1 MKDQLPKEE
10 IQKLFEFVESK
21 NVPYRDVQ
29 FEIVDHLATAMEEM
43 KEVHPEWSYKSCLKK
58 IYSKFPITGFAL
70 LQLEKEKAV
79 ERYWRK
85 KMIPYI
91 KEFFK
96 LPKVILTVAV
106 FLIFQQL
113 VSMIGTVDF
122 TFAKYFLQNTI
133 LYVFIFICGMYE
145 LHRWYWSKNNN
156 KTEEYLFIKAYT
168 KSSNF
173 LFSILWGT
181 PFIIVYIKIMIE
193 GYIVDFSGINSYFIA
208 LLVTILLAIF
218 YLKNYIFK
226 DLLLQEAQQ
235 KYGHLSLSPSSIEKA
250 EYYYKINSGGDTIWV
265 V

>member
-1 MKDQLPKEE
+1 
-10 IQKLFEFVESK
+10 
-21 NVPYRDVQ
+21 
-29 FEIVDHLATAMEEM
+29 
-43 KEVHPEWSYKSCLKK
+43 
-58 IYSKFPITGFAL
+58 
-70 LQLEKEKAV
+70 
-79 ERYWRK
+79 
-85 KMIPYI
+85 MIPFI

-96 LPKVILTVAV
+96 LPKIILTVAV

-122 TFAKYFLQNTI
+122 TFTKSFLQNIT
-133 LYVFIFICGMYE
+133 LYVIIFIYGMYE

-181 PFIIVYIKIMIE
+181 PFIIVYINIITE
-193 GYIVDFSGINSYFIA
+193 GYIIDFSGINSYFIA

-226 DLLLQEAQQ
+226 DLLLQEAHQ

-250 EYYYKINSGGDTIWV
+250 AYYYKINSDGDKLL
-265 V
+265 